1 MIHPDHLLP
10 RQRYPFGLEVEG
22 KVLPAPGAR
31 VAALARALVSS
42 PLWRE
47 MERAILVVRTEP
59 PEGIAFL
66 GHFSDEEAARVEWL
80 PAQLQSQLPH
90 LRYVSWAQAE
100 DDVAELAR
108 RLVDEFGSQAVRE
121 MRYAG
126 IPRGGL
132 IVMGMLA
139 YALDLD
145 PGRMSGDP
153 DGGRPLVL
161 VDDCALSGLRSMEFV
176 RAQSNDVDQVILA
189 HLYSHPDLRSAIQE
203 EEPRVLA
210 VVAARDLRDLAPELE
225 GNQLSDWRSRWTRR
239 ARGQSYWVGRP
250 EHVAFPWAE
259 PDLGFWDEATGETRA
274 GWRLVPPEGC
284 LKNRGEPGSDPLRL
298 HIQPAG
304 GGGLELAPR
313 TFHGEVEGQ
322 VLVAEIGSGQV
333 IALAGVAADLWKA
346 FLGAGSPETALERL
360 ATRYGTSAETLRS
373 DAEVFFGEL
382 QGRGFIV
389 RAPELNPPP
398 TEGNDDA

>member
-1 MIHPDHLLP
+1 
-10 RQRYPFGLEVEG
+10 
-22 KVLPAPGAR
+22 
-31 VAALARALVSS
+31 
-42 PLWRE
+42 

-80 PAQLQSQLPH
+80 PAQIQSQLPH
-90 LRYVSWAQAE
+90 LRYVSWKQAE
-100 DDVAELAR
+100 ADVAELAR
-108 RLVDEFGSQAVRE
+108 KLVDEFGSQWVRE

-145 PGRMSGDP
+145 PSRMSNDP

-176 RAQSNDVDQVILA
+176 RAQSNDVDRVVLA
-189 HLYSHPDLRSAIQE
+189 HLYSHPDLRGAIRD

-210 VVAARDLRDLAPELE
+210 AVAARDLSDLAPGLE
-225 GNQLSDWRSRWTRR
+225 GDQLSDWRSRWQQR
-239 ARGQSYWVGRP
+239 ARGQGYWVGRP
-250 EHVAFPWAE
+250 EHVVFPWAE

-284 LKNRGEPGSDPLRL
+284 LKNRGEPGSDLLRL
-298 HIQPAG
+298 HIQPVD
-304 GGGLELAPR
+304 GGGLQLAPG

-322 VLVAEIGSGQV
+322 VLVAEIESGEV
-333 IALAGVAADLWKA
+333 IALGGVAADLWHA
-346 FLGAGSPETALERL
+346 FQTPDSPETALDRL
-360 ATRYGTSAETLRS
+360 ATRYGTPRETLRS
-373 DAEVFFGEL
+373 DAEAFFGEL
-382 QGRGFIV
+382 HKRGFII
-389 RAPELNPPP
+389 RAPGLGPPR
-398 TEGNDDA
+398 TKGNDDA